1 MKLEEANKNYKKGSN
16 FMKASFF
23 NCRFHAD
30 FTSAIPYLKLAAD
43 DFHSCGEYEKEIE
56 AREKLVK
63 CFIKEKSSW
72 EEGNEYEKI
81 SKVQLDN
88 LKSPSESYK
97 SIKNSFNAYIN
108 NHSYEDALK
117 ALNKSYDNFME
128 KGNKEEAEKV
138 LDLAFDGIQKYYHVI
153 ILDKDEDYSYVYE
166 CIDKYAD
173 FLSNEEKYD
182 KCAEICQKSAELIEK
197 ENNKEKKIIA
207 KYYAYQALEEL
218 FCKKEDKYR
227 EIIEKGM
234 KYESGDGDLCH
245 KINKLIILAKQNNE
259 NEQKSIT
266 SLFYGISTKL
276 PNSIYKNLN
285 KYIQENK
292 GNIENINNNNNNIDD
307 EEDMK

>member
-16 FMKASFF
+16 YMKTSFLK
-23 NCRFHAD
+23 CQFHPD
-30 FTSAIPYLKLAAD
+30 FTSAIPYLKSAAD
-43 DFHSCGEYEKEIE
+43 DFHSCKEFEKEIE
-56 AREKLVK
+56 TREKLIK
-63 CFIKEKSSW
+63 CFINEKSSW

-88 LKSPSESYK
+88 LKSPSDAFK
-97 SIKNSFNAYIN
+97 AINNSFNAYIN

-117 ALNKSYDNFME
+117 ALNKSSDNFME

-138 LDLAFDGIQKYYHVI
+138 LDMAFEGIQKYYHVI
-153 ILDKDEDYSYVYE
+153 ILDKDEDCSYIYE
-166 CIDKYAD
+166 CIDKYVD
-173 FLSNEEKYD
+173 FLFNEEKYD
-182 KCAEICQKSAELIEK
+182 KCAEICKKSAELIEK
-197 ENNKEKKIIA
+197 ENKKEKKIIS
-207 KYYAYQALEEL
+207 KYYAYQALSEL
-218 FCKKEDKYR
+218 FSKKEDQYR

-234 KYESGDGDLCH
+234 KYESGDADLCH

-259 NEQKSIT
+259 NEQKTIT
-266 SLFYGISTKL
+266 SLFYEISTKL

-292 GNIENINNNNNNIDD
+292 GNNINNNDNVNDRDD

>member
-16 FMKASFF
+16 YMKTSFLK
-23 NCRFHAD
+23 CQFHPD
-30 FTSAIPYLKLAAD
+30 FTSAIPYLKSAAD
-43 DFHSCGEYEKEIE
+43 DFHSCKEFEKEIE
-56 AREKLVK
+56 TREKLIK
-63 CFIKEKSSW
+63 CFINEKSSW

-88 LKSPSESYK
+88 LKSPSDAFK
-97 SIKNSFNAYIN
+97 AINNSFNAYIN

-117 ALNKSYDNFME
+117 ALNKSSDNFME

-138 LDLAFDGIQKYYHVI
+138 YDMAFEGIQKYYHVI
-153 ILDKDEDYSYVYE
+153 ILDKDEDCSYIYE
-166 CIDKYAD
+166 CIDKYVD
-173 FLSNEEKYD
+173 FLFNEEKYD
-182 KCAEICQKSAELIEK
+182 KCAEICKKSAELIEK
-197 ENNKEKKIIA
+197 ENKKEKKIIS
-207 KYYAYQALEEL
+207 KYYAYQALSEL
-218 FCKKEDKYR
+218 FSKKEDKYR

-234 KYESGDGDLCH
+234 KYESGDADLCH

-259 NEQKSIT
+259 NEQKTIT
-266 SLFYGISTKL
+266 SLFYEISTKL

-292 GNIENINNNNNNIDD
+292 GNNINNNDNVNDRDD

>member
-1 MKLEEANKNYKKGSN
+1 MKLEEAIKNYKKGSKYLKTSFIKCN
-16 FMKASFF
+16 F
-23 NCRFHAD
+23 HPD
-30 FTSAIPYLKLAAD
+30 FTSAIPYFKLAAD
-43 DFHSCGEYEKEIE
+43 EFHSCGQFEKEIE
-56 AREKLVK
+56 TRTQLVK
-63 CFIKEKSSW
+63 CFINEKSSW

-81 SKVQLDN
+81 SKVQIDN
-88 LKSPSESYK
+88 LNSPSESYN
-97 SIKNSFNAYIN
+97 SIESAYNAYIN
-108 NHSYEDALK
+108 NHSYEDAFK
-117 ALNKSYDNFME
+117 ALNKSYDHFIE
-128 KGNKEEAEKV
+128 KENKEEAEKV
-138 LDLAFDGIQKYYHVI
+138 LDLAFNGIQNYYHVI

-166 CIDKYAD
+166 SIDKYTD
-173 FLSNEEKYD
+173 FLSNGEKYD
-182 KCAEICQKSAELIEK
+182 KYTGVCKKSAELIEK
-197 ENNKEKKIIA
+197 ENSNEKKIIA
-207 KYYAYQALEEL
+207 KYYAYQALGEL

-266 SLFYGISTKL
+266 SLFYEISTKI

-292 GNIENINNNNNNIDD
+292 GNNENNENINNNIDD